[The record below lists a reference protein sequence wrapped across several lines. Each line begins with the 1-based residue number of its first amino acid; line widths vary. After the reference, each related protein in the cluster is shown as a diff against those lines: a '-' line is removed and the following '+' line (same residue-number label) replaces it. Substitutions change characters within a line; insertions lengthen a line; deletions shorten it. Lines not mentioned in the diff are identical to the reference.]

1 MLNPRLIVSIVRKG
15 WGQAVL
21 DAAMKAGAHGSTVLF
36 GRGLGRNEQQKVF
49 GIQIEPEKEIV
60 LTVVPS
66 DQKTVILQ
74 AIMQSAELNT
84 PGNGI
89 AFVVPVEEVV
99 GATHLFEEE
108 GQRDQ
113 QD

>member
-1 MLNPRLIVSIVRKG
+1 MLNPCLIVSIVRKG
-15 WGQAVL
+15 WGQTVL

-49 GIQIEPEKEIV
+49 GIQIEPEKEII

-66 DQKTVILQ
+66 DQRAVILQ
-74 AIMQSAELNT
+74 EIMRSAELNT

-99 GATHLFEEE
+99 GSTHLFEEE
-108 GQRDQ
+108 RQRHEP
-113 QD
+113 